1 MNLTINN
8 KNGMA
13 ILLAEG
19 SIAEKDLKNISKEIN
34 KLPATQEKYIMLDCV
49 DLKKVIYSSIG
60 FSGLISQLLE
70 YRSKN
75 AKIILFGY
83 DAHTYSLLRMLK
95 MENMF
100 HYSQSLDEAYLI
112 LNQTYKEES
121 SSDSLNS

>member
-8 KNGMA
+8 KNGMT

-19 SIAEKDLKNISKEIN
+19 SIAEKDLKRITKEIQ

-49 DLKKVIYSSIG
+49 DLKKVIYSGIG

-83 DAHTYSLLRMLK
+83 DALTYRLLQMLK

-100 HYSQSLDEAYLI
+100 HYSQTLDEAYLI
-112 LNQTYKEES
+112 LNQTYKEVS
-121 SSDSLNS
+121 SSDSLNP